1 MGLFDIFS
9 SASRKK
15 REAAIAAGLQTGLF
29 QQCPVCRE
37 ITEKQAPDALLKE
50 TEHLASAWIDND
62 DDRAKAFGGD
72 IEAFK
77 TEIRKLKK
85 SAPFNCVCER
95 I

>member
-15 REAAIAAGLQTGLF
+15 REAATAAGLQTGLF

-37 ITEKQAPDALLKE
+37 VTEKQAPDALLKE
-50 TEHLASAWIDND
+50 TEQLADSWVDTGDN
-62 DDRAKAFGGD
+62 RARAFGGD
-72 IEAFK
+72 ADAFK